1 MAPNLTELKAASR
14 GKNLTGRNRRVRGL
28 EWKRLSH
35 PSGPPGTTLG
45 GTVLNYVTIFQPQEF
60 FTEAVLLSARERD
73 SRHSKGE
80 RKGLTSAVAT
90 ALAARG
96 EEHCVCDSELGLQKV
111 SPGITEK
118 CWK

>member
-14 GKNLTGRNRRVRGL
+14 GKNPTGRNRRVRGL

-60 FTEAVLLSARERD
+60 FTEAVLLSFCQPE
-73 SRHSKGE
+73 KGTVGTVKE
-80 RKGLTSAVAT
+80 KG
-90 ALAARG
+90 RG
-96 EEHCVCDSELGLQKV
+96 
-111 SPGITEK
+111 
-118 CWK
+118 